1 MALPTYY
8 ASECYGNF
16 GVFHRCGTQIGG
28 WWPTMKLAEQAA
40 ELLNQTAQKG

>member
-1 MALPTYY
+1 MPPYY

-16 GVFHRCGTQIGG
+16 GVFHRCGTQTGG